1 MFEAPPTPQSA
12 FIAHAAQQA
21 SYTPGYN
28 RSAMGGIPQLGL
40 ANMVM
45 QPMMAS
51 MMAQFGM
58 FPGQF
63 SPDVNVAD
71 LMRAEQYRVE
81 GMRRAAVAAQQTDV
95 DTWISQQSGLM
106 RAIDA
111 PFGLEQQAAFR
122 RTYRAAAPMLS
133 MLGQVAPEI
142 VDSLHGSRGSAAL
155 MTSGIM
161 RGGQYQFDALAPGM
175 GISGATAD
183 QMQRTIAESLY
194 GTPEATSR
202 MLGVGMGQL
211 GQIYDESARR
221 GLLPG
226 SISTRSRAEQLR
238 QLSGFTGMSQDQLTA
253 LDADQMG
260 QQLTKFDTTRTAT
273 RLGELARSVSA
284 MRELFGSQG
293 QPNAPM
299 ATLMNAL
306 EQITQGRLANMPA
319 AQVEQLVRRTKNV
332 LETTGVS
339 LDALTGLTAQG
350 NEFGKSLGLD
360 PTLAV
365 QSAAR
370 AVTFGSSYKNTF
382 GSDYQA
388 FGAMG
393 ADEVTAYDNRLRQ
406 RAAGSEQAQFG
417 GAVIRAAQLLKI
429 KGGPDD
435 KGGTEFG
442 RLAEALMRG
451 DDEFNGVSM
460 YEMLRRDKLMPL
472 MAASGATAAETD
484 AFNKILSDKFGNQE
498 YIEKYELG
506 AMVRRQQ
513 PREIVNT
520 IGRAAG
526 ENAVSSALL
535 ASGVSVEESR
545 ELARRAGPALM
556 RALLETDDIA
566 GLSTIEGRADIM
578 KAALA
583 RELGDER
590 AAQIGNAVALSFEAS
605 GNEQAR
611 RAGYNDLGK
620 LVQTN
625 NATTLRNE
633 LRVTRTAR
641 ANADI
646 DQMLAP
652 LGKAGPIQRIMDML
666 ADSTKLG
673 DAEITKVLGTA
684 AGGIDVGQV
693 RAIFNQQ
700 KKLRELRS
708 KDALTP
714 EETAEAAAAEQA
726 ILGSV
731 SGIVESAKKSGA
743 DVGRRID
750 NEALDKASDVS
761 ATAVADALKSKK
773 IPAVTSALDKQLTRS
788 GNLVQELY
796 TDDQSLRRMGA
807 GGFELAQQAEQQRLQ
822 LLRATD
828 GNVELLAKALA
839 DDPSIPEAERK
850 KIQATHKALGK
861 SMRDIRDRISGG
873 KGMDDAA
880 WAKELE
886 TVKKFRAA
894 READDVVQ
902 QRTLVDQLAASAGMD
917 PTTLSAEDRAKLTPL
932 LGGVD
937 DRRRLDVS
945 SAIAAR
951 AKLAAA
957 AKERKTTIA
966 SLRGDK
972 NLADEFA
979 QAGALVELSTDGKA
993 DELDLETSLKSLG
1006 PSVKS
1011 EAARGAGERGALELT
1026 GTLTVVDGSGTITGT
1041 GYSSR

>member
-1 MFEAPPTPQSA
+1 MFETPPTSQSA

-21 SYTPGYN
+21 SYTPGYD
-28 RSAMGGIPQLGL
+28 RSAMGGIPQLGFGNML
-40 ANMVM
+40 ALPLMSSM
-45 QPMMAS
+45 Q
-51 MMAQFGM
+51 AQFGM

-95 DTWISQQSGLM
+95 DTWIAQQSGFM

-142 VDSLHGSRGSAAL
+142 VDALHGSRGSAAL
-155 MTSGIM
+155 MTRGIQ
-161 RGGQYQFDALAPGM
+161 RGGQYQFDAIAPGV

-194 GTPEATSR
+194 GSPEATSR

-226 SISTRSRAEQLR
+226 SIAARSRPEQLR
-238 QLSGFTGMSQDQLTA
+238 QLSSFTGMSQDQLSA

-306 EQITQGRLANMPA
+306 EQITQGRLANMQSA
-319 AQVEQLVRRTKNV
+319 DVEQLVRRTKNV

-350 NEFGKSLGLD
+350 NEFGRSLGLD
-360 PTLAV
+360 PTLAT

-370 AVTFGSSYKNTF
+370 AVTFGASYKNTF

-417 GAVIRAAQLLKI
+417 GAVIRTAKLLGT
-429 KGGPDD
+429 KG
-435 KGGTEFG
+435 EFG
-442 RLAEALMRG
+442 RLADALMRG

-460 YEMLRRDKLMPL
+460 YEMLRRDKLAPL
-472 MAASGATAAETD
+472 LAASGATDAEVA
-484 AFNKILSDKFGNQE
+484 AFNNALSDKFGNQE

-513 PREIVNT
+513 PRELVNT
-520 IGRAAG
+520 IGRSAG
-526 ENAVSSALL
+526 ENAVATALR
-535 ASGVSVEESR
+535 ASGVSAEEAR
-545 ELARRAGPALM
+545 ALARKAGPALM
-556 RALLETDDIA
+556 RSLLETEDIKS
-566 GLSTIEGRADIM
+566 LSTVEGRAGIM

-590 AAQIGNAVALSFEAS
+590 AEEIGNAVALSFEAS

-620 LVQTN
+620 LIQTN

-646 DQMLAP
+646 DQLLAP

-666 ADSTKLG
+666 SDSSTI
-673 DAEITKVLGTA
+673 DNAEITKVLGKSL
-684 AGGIDVGQV
+684 GGIDVGEV
-693 RAIFNQQ
+693 RALFEQQ
-700 KKLRELRS
+700 KKLRDLRG
-708 KDALTP
+708 KDSLTP
-714 EETAEAAAAEQA
+714 AETAEAAAAEQA
-726 ILGSV
+726 LLKSV
-731 SGIVESAKKSGA
+731 SHIVTTAEKKGD

-761 ATAVADALKSKK
+761 ATAVADAVRKGK
-773 IPAVTSALDKQLTRS
+773 IPDVTSTLDKQLTRS

-796 TDDQSLRRMGA
+796 MDDKSLRRMGA

-839 DDPSIPEAERK
+839 GDKSIPEAERK
-850 KIQATHKALGK
+850 RIQATHQALSK
-861 SMRDIRDRISGG
+861 SMRQIRDRVSGG
-873 KGMDDAA
+873 PGMDDAA

-886 TVKKFRAA
+886 TVKAFRAA
-894 READDVVQ
+894 READDVTQ
-902 QRTLVDQLAASAGMD
+902 QRALVDQLAASAGSD
-917 PTTLSAEDRAKLTPL
+917 PTKLTDDDRAKLTPL

-937 DRRRLDVS
+937 DRRRADVS

-951 AKLAAA
+951 DKLAAA
-957 AKERKTTIA
+957 AKARKTTIA
-966 SLRGDK
+966 ELRNDSS
-972 NLADEFA
+972 LADEFA

-993 DELDLETSLKSLG
+993 DALDMADSLKKLG
-1006 PSVKS
+1006 PSVKPDAS
-1011 EAARGAGERGALELT
+1011 RGPSERGAMELT
-1026 GTLTVVDGSGTITGT
+1026 GTLTLIDGSATISGT
-1041 GYSSR
+1041 GYSR